1 MQKEPTIDELM
12 EFIEKL
18 DKCEINPMDYIMG
31 EAHNECLVEL
41 AERGI
46 CVEELIKL
54 DRDEVIENLIAY
66 GHAREHYEEWRHHPN
81 KDIRYQLA
89 EQGYFPETYINDTDT
104 TVKSAA
110 IWANPQLIPQ
120 IIDDPLYTHDA
131 VLSLYDLYDLDV
143 ELCQKVYDK
152 CLENKLQSI
161 KGLKL
166 KLDAMKHK
174 PNSFE
179 TTMTRQQLYQIGS
192 PLWAREY
199 TMRQLDSLYKGQK
212 IVEGEKLIKQI
223 ETVLIVSPKDPDW
236 QEKVNA
242 LILANIVT
250 I

>member
-1 MQKEPTIDELM
+1 MQKEPTINELM

-18 DKCEINPMDYIMG
+18 DKGEIDPMDYITG
-31 EAHNECLVEL
+31 EAHNEYLVEL

-66 GHAREHYEEWRHHPN
+66 GHAKEHYEEWKHHSN

-120 IIDDPLYTHDA
+120 IIDDPLYIHDA
-131 VLSLYDLYDLDV
+131 VLSLYDLHDLDV
-143 ELCQKVYDK
+143 KICQKVYDK
-152 CLENKLQSI
+152 CLENKFQST

-166 KLDAMKHK
+166 KLDAMKHH
-174 PNSFE
+174 PTDIE
-179 TTMTRQQLYQIGS
+179 RTMTRQQLYQIGS

-199 TMRQLDSLYKGQK
+199 TMRQLDFLYKGQK
-212 IVEGEKLIKQI
+212 IIEGNVLIIQI
-223 ETVLIVSPKDPDW
+223 EKVLVVDPKDPDW
-236 QEKVNA
+236 QDKANA
-242 LILANIVT
+242 LILEEIIT